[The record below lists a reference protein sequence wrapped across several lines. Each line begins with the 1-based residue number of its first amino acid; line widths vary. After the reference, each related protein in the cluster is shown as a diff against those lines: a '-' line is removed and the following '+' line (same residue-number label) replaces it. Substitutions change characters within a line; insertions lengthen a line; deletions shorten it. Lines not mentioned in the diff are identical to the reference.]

1 MCVRLLTESKLDFE
15 IRYRLRV
22 LHVRGACSVRHPSAV
37 RRQPLG
43 RLRFDQGNSRGSRG
57 AQPRSHHCWCAHL
70 CLLGYLTNRPFVTE
84 IHSPGDTVHLP
95 SYCSLTVIVSS
106 HLHQN
111 FCSNVP
117 SSCSRF
123 TSLHGPSLITQLY
136 NTLTYP
142 PSLPN
147 QYREYKS
154 VNNNLKTPVSAV
166 CVVGISNSS
175 KI

>member
-57 AQPRSHHCWCAHL
+57 VQPNPHHCPCAPL
-70 CLLGYLTNRPFVTE
+70 CLLGYLTNRPFGTE
-84 IHSPGDTVHLP
+84 NPSPGDTVHLP

-106 HLHQN
+106 NLLFQCTIQLFQLHI
-111 FCSNVP
+111 ST
-117 SSCSRF
+117 SSIPHHS
-123 TSLHGPSLITQLY
+123 
-136 NTLTYP
+136 TLQYIDL
-142 PSLPN
+142 PSLP
-147 QYREYKS
+147 
-154 VNNNLKTPVSAV
+154 P
-166 CVVGISNSS
+166 
-175 KI
+175 

>member
-22 LHVRGACSVRHPSAV
+22 LHVRGAWSVRHPSAV

-43 RLRFDQGNSRGSRG
+43 RLRFDQGISHGSRG
-57 AQPRSHHCWCAHL
+57 AQPNSCALL
-70 CLLGYLTNRPFVTE
+70 CLLGYLTNRPFGTE
-84 IHSPGDTVHLP
+84 IHPPGDTVHLP
-95 SYCSLTVIVSS
+95 SYCSLTVILSS
-106 HLHQN
+106 HLLFQCTIQL
-111 FCSNVP
+111 FQ
-117 SSCSRF
+117 
-123 TSLHGPSLITQLY
+123 LHISTWFIPQLY

-154 VNNNLKTPVSAV
+154 VNNNLKTPVSSV
-166 CVVGISNSS
+166 CVISG
-175 KI
+175 